1 MIKLSDLNDLYRKAR
16 AAVGATAS
24 AGLIGLAALTAQA
37 GISSQATA
45 FLALAAWGA
54 ASSPA
59 YSEPGDGSQ
68 YTPEVLEY
76 LKSDPRTRK
85 ALTELFDRV
94 DQIPTTGL
102 GKIDDKTKAFKDK
115 MRLARYMAE
124 YLDFI
129 DPREAAVHAD
139 YSPSDMPM
147 LPSRCGDN
155 PSVDCGSCYSSA
167 QTDLNKW
174 RVLLEDLFVIYKKT
188 MFEVERLTALGDA
201 AASMSGI
208 AKLLWTM
215 RRPELAAKAKFFSA
229 YDTNFEKLMRR
240 TNNAVAN
247 IAECERKYFAD
258 YGWYYRYGLPFYLYI
273 RDRYRRPK

>member
-1 MIKLSDLNDLYRKAR
+1 MIKLYRKAGTV
-16 AAVGATAS
+16 VGTTAS
-24 AGLIGLAALTAQA
+24 AALIGLAALTAQV

-59 YSEPGDGSQ
+59 YSETGVRPRYRPRELTWD
-68 YTPEVLEY
+68 EVRQRGKKP
-76 LKSDPRTRK
+76 LK
-85 ALTELFDRV
+85 ELFDIAEN
-94 DQIPTTGL
+94 IPLTGL
-102 GKIDDKTKAFKDK
+102 GKIDDKTKAFKEK
-115 MRLARYMAE
+115 MRIARYMAE

-129 DPREAAVHAD
+129 DPREAAVHPD

-208 AKLLWTM
+208 AKLVWTM
-215 RRPELAAKAKFFSA
+215 RRPELAAKQKFFSV

-247 IAECERKYFAD
+247 IAECERKFFAD